1 MSLEPRQDSPVTWL
15 ASYPRSGNTL
25 LRIVLKRCFGLA
37 SQSVYDDAEFSDAT
51 LCDVVGHE
59 PIGDDPARFLQQ
71 AQEQHRHLY
80 VKTHELPPADR
91 HPVIYVVRDGRAAV
105 VSYLHF
111 LREILKRD
119 VTPRD
124 VICGTVGMSWSRHV
138 RAWTLPPRP
147 GTLIVRYEDLAI
159 GETETLKKISAFIGA
174 PQRQA
179 FDISFDRLHALAPDF
194 FRSGSNRRNIA
205 ELDPEAQKLFEKMHG
220 ATLRAMGYGPIAAGT
235 EDLSAAGH
243 GLSGQPAQTI
253 TVSDTGTGTAR

>member
-1 MSLEPRQDSPVTWL
+1 MALESRQDSPLTWL

-37 SQSVYDDAEFSDAT
+37 SQSVYDDVEFSDAT
-51 LCDVVGHE
+51 LRDVVGHE
-59 PIGDDPARFLQQ
+59 PVGDDPARFLQQ

-111 LREILKRD
+111 LREILKRN

-124 VICGTVGMSWSRHV
+124 VICGTVGTSWSRHV

-159 GETETLKKISAFIGA
+159 GEAETLRKISAFIGV
-174 PQRQA
+174 PRRQA

-194 FRSGSNRRNIA
+194 FRSGPTA
-205 ELDPEAQKLFEKMHG
+205 ETSPNW
-220 ATLRAMGYGPIAAGT
+220 TPRPSSS
-235 EDLSAAGH
+235 LSKCMASH
-243 GLSGQPAQTI
+243 
-253 TVSDTGTGTAR
+253 